1 MKIFTPLFIIIL
13 YFVAGCNNRPGSDDT
28 GIIEGRDIISQH
40 GMVVSAHPESSRI
53 GVSVLQKGGNAVDAA
68 VATGFALAV
77 CYPEAGNIGGG
88 GFMVIRT
95 SDGAADVIDYREK
108 APLKASRDMY
118 LSTDGSTVH
127 DLSIKTRLASGV
139 PGSVDGMIKV
149 HSRYGK
155 LGFREVIQ
163 PAIDLAENGFTVMRE
178 QAGSLNS
185 NRKQFIERN
194 ATRPAF
200 VKDSLW
206 KEGDI
211 IRQPELAETLK
222 RIRDNGREGFYSG
235 KTAELIV
242 KEMERGNGIISRQDL
257 DEYGSVFRK
266 PLQASYKGFRI
277 RTVPP
282 PSGGGIILIQLLK
295 MVESHPLNDWG
306 FHSVKAVHLI
316 AEAERRAFADRA
328 EYSGDPDFIK
338 VPVEG
343 LLDTMYLTERMMDF
357 NKSKASLSEE
367 INAGAPPLHES
378 EQTTHYSVV
387 DQYGNSAAV
396 TTTLNTAFGN
406 SIVVEGA
413 GFLLNNEMDD
423 FSVKPGE
430 PNIFGLTGGVANSI
444 EPGKRMLSSMTPVIV
459 DKDGKLFLVAGSPGG
474 STIPTTV
481 FQVIINIID
490 YNMNIGEAVNTGRFH
505 HQWMPD
511 LISYEPESIDSLVLV
526 ELNRMGHETIS
537 RTSIGS
543 VNAVR
548 ILQNGELAGAAD
560 RRGDNSAC
568 GY

>member
-1 MKIFTPLFIIIL
+1 MKIFTPLFIIL
-13 YFVAGCNNRPGSDDT
+13 YVVAGCNNRPGSYDA
-28 GIIEGRDIISQH
+28 GIIEGRDIRSQH

-53 GVSVLQKGGNAVDAA
+53 GVSVLKRGGNAVDAA

-95 SDGAADVIDYREK
+95 NDGAVDVIDYREK
-108 APLKASRDMY
+108 APMKASRDMY
-118 LSTDGSTVH
+118 LSADGSTVR

-139 PGSVDGMIKV
+139 PGSVDGLIKV
-149 HSRYGK
+149 HSRYGR
-155 LGFREVIQ
+155 LSFREVIQ

-178 QAGSLNS
+178 QAGSLNH
-185 NRKQFIERN
+185 NRKHFIERN

-211 IRQPELAETLK
+211 IRQPELAETLE
-222 RIRDNGREGFYSG
+222 RIRDKGREGFYSG

-257 DEYGSVFRK
+257 DEYCSVFRK
-266 PLQASYKGFRI
+266 PLQAIYKGFRI
-277 RTVPP
+277 STVPP

-295 MVESHPLNDWG
+295 MVESHPLNDWD
-306 FHSVKAVHLI
+306 FHSAKAVHLI

-343 LLDTMYLTERMMDF
+343 LLDTMYLTDRMLNF
-357 NKSKASLSEE
+357 NKSKASLSAEV
-367 INAGAPPLHES
+367 NAGTPPLHES

-396 TTTLNTAFGN
+396 TTTLNTTFGN

-430 PNIFGLTGGVANSI
+430 PNIFGLTGGEANSI

-511 LISYEPESIDSLVLV
+511 LISYEPESIDSLVLM
-526 ELNRMGHETIS
+526 ELNRMGHETMS

-543 VNAVR
+543 VNAVQ